1 MRYVYRYLKEVNPN
15 SNLGNSI
22 ARAYP
27 DAGVLPTDDESTAR
41 SKIEEQ
47 VRRHAREWVWHDD
60 GSLEVVHYVEGIK
73 RHPLTGVPVYFGCVH
88 LALSTL

>member
-60 GSLEVVHYVEGIK
+60 GSLEVVYYVEGIK